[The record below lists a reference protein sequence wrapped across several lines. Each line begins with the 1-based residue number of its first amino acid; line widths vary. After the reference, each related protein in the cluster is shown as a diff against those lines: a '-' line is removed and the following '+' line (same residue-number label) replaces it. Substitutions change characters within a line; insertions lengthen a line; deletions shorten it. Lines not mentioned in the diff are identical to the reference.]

1 MGKIKSFFWFIL
13 VVSIALVV
21 LVALSLRGE
30 KNYLENCRTLSV
42 KCEPGRMHTTLDH
55 VSKWLGDSY
64 TQAKRDWD
72 KESKGGSLPSE
83 SGKEIQT
90 SADAG
95 SEEN

>member
-13 VVSIALVV
+13 VASIGLVV

-30 KNYLENCRTLSV
+30 KNYLENCKTLSV
-42 KCEPGRMHTTLDH
+42 KCEPGRMHTTLDQ

-64 TQAKRDWD
+64 TQAKREWG
-72 KESKGGSLPSE
+72 KENSNVSLPSE
-83 SGKEIQT
+83 NAAEIQT
-90 SADAG
+90 SSDDV